1 MHINK
6 IEVGYIL
13 ILVYCWFN
21 ISIIVIPRIKINS
34 SEIGDTEF

>member
-13 ILVYCWFN
+13 ILVYYWFN